1 MNKNIIPR
9 LSNDIEY
16 YPINQDEFFIHQI
29 EFDHRIKISF
39 ELYQFLQLID
49 NYSDLAD
56 IVKKYNESYN
66 SKLTIE
72 FAYDFLYKKLARYG
86 IIESNE
92 IEIKPNEK
100 PNYLK
105 LSFIVISEQTVS
117 KVTKYLRF
125 LFLPNVMKKVILVSS
140 VIILFSFYQFHTQI
154 FYSGIQKT
162 EWLQLFLLAFLGVT
176 FHEFG
181 HASAA
186 HYFGAKHGGIGG
198 GFYLF
203 MPVYF
208 ADVTDIWRL
217 QKHQRIVVN
226 LAGMY
231 FEFIYTMLLIL
242 TGIIFKNNL
251 IVIIASIYSLTI
263 LRNLNPF
270 IRSDGYWVLSDAI
283 EKPNMMSH
291 SFQRV
296 KNIFKSKNNW
306 KKIDYFL
313 LVYGLISYS
322 FILFFLYFVLILNP
336 NSILYFHRNVYNF
349 INAIFTPN
357 SQISIADFGKLLVP
371 FFFFY
376 MVFGFIKKIVSQR
389 VLKKHIA

>member
-1 MNKNIIPR
+1 MNKNIIPK

-16 YPINQDEFFIHQI
+16 HPINQNEFFIHQI
-29 EFDHRIKISF
+29 KFDHRIKISF

-49 NYSDLAD
+49 NHSDLTT
-56 IVKKYNESYN
+56 IVKQYNELYC

-72 FAYDFLYKKLARYG
+72 FTHDFLYKKLARYG
-86 IIESNE
+86 IIESDE

-117 KVTKYLRF
+117 KFTRYLSF
-125 LFLPNVMKKVILVSS
+125 LFLPKVMLKVILVCFA
-140 VIILFSFYQFHTQI
+140 ILLFSFYQFHTQV

-162 EWLQLFLLAFLGVT
+162 EWLQLFLLAFIGVT

-186 HYFGAKHGGIGG
+186 HHFGAKHGGIGG

-217 QKHQRIVVN
+217 KKYQRITVN
-226 LAGMY
+226 LAGIY
-231 FEFIYTMLLIL
+231 FEFIYAVFLIVSGL
-242 TGIIFKNNL
+242 VFQNNL
-251 IVIIASIYSLTI
+251 IIIIACIYTLSVF
-263 LRNLNPF
+263 RNLNPF

-283 EKPNMMSH
+283 ETPNMMSH

-296 KNIFKSKNNW
+296 KNIFKSKSNW

-349 INAIFTPN
+349 IKVVFTAD
-357 SQISIADFGKLLVP
+357 SQISIVDFGKLLVP

-376 MVFGFIKKIVSQR
+376 MVFGFIKKLVFKR
-389 VLKKHIA
+389 FRKNP